1 MELRIAIVDDEPACR
16 AYLRSMIQRHCSGF
30 AFAGEAG
37 SVAEGQHLV
46 EQALPDLLLLDVQ
59 MEDGTGFDL
68 LDQLPQINFNVIFTT
83 AYDAFA
89 IRAFRYNAIDYLLKP
104 VDPDELFAA
113 VSKAQQNSDFVMLRR
128 QIGNLLNTAA
138 QKNFDR
144 MTLPT
149 ADGPVFIQTAD
160 IVRLESYGNYAFVF
174 LTSGERILASRNLKE
189 FEEILPAPRFFR
201 VHQSH
206 IVHTAYVKQFLK
218 EDAATVR
225 LQGADGIPVA
235 RRKKE
240 AFAKALNTPIQE
252 MHK

>member
-16 AYLRSMIQRHCSGF
+16 AYLRSAMQRHCSGF

-37 SVAEGQHLV
+37 SVAEGRRLL
-46 EQALPDLLLLDVQ
+46 EQENPDLLLLDVQ

-68 LDQLPQINFNVIFTT
+68 LDQLPQINFNVVFTT

-104 VDPDELFAA
+104 VDPDELCAA
-113 VSKAQQNSDFVMLRR
+113 VGKARQNSDFVLLRR

-138 QKNFDR
+138 QKNFER

-149 ADGPVFIQTAD
+149 AEGPVFIQAAD

-174 LTSGERILASRNLKE
+174 MASGERILASRNLKE
-189 FEEILPAPRFFR
+189 FEEMLPAPRFFR

-206 IVHTAYVKQFLK
+206 IVHTAFVKQFTK
-218 EDAATVR
+218 EDGATVH
-225 LQGADGIPVA
+225 LQDGAGIPVA

-240 AFAKALNTPIQE
+240 AFAKALGTDIRNA
-252 MHK
+252 